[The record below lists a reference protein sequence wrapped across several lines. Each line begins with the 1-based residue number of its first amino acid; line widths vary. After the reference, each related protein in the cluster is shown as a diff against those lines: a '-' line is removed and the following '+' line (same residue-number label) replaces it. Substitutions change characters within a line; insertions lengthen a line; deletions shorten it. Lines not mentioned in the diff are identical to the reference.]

1 MNVKTMEGLA
11 GASASIR
18 MISTPMSVADEAE
31 RKGDTD
37 KMQRALG
44 YAAGLTEQ
52 AADYGEKASEG
63 MKLDAREAKEKEK
76 LQQKELV
83 EARIKEREE
92 QEKRIEAKRQEDADP
107 DTVEISEE
115 GRAQVEMSG
124 SAVPASADSVPAVGY
139 DEPGGAVK
147 MALEIGDNVDVS
159 V

>member
-1 MNVKTMEGLA
+1 M
-11 GASASIR
+11 
-18 MISTPMSVADEAE
+18 P
-31 RKGDTD
+31 RKRR
-37 KMQRALG
+37 KRRSCS
-44 YAAGLTEQ
+44 
-52 AADYGEKASEG
+52 K
-63 MKLDAREAKEKEK
+63 RR
-76 LQQKELV
+76 LV